1 MLSSGREWIMLRR
14 MKLAVFAGLCCV
26 SPLLGADWPDVKY
39 AVVRGYFYN
48 VGSEHDRR
56 IIDGNEKLDS
66 TVVNPDGVELSR
78 TQVARLLAAIN
89 GHQRIHPMTA
99 CYVPQHAFI
108 FYNSWGRR
116 VAVFE
121 FGLECLK
128 GSPDPNTAGPSYNF
142 PALAELLAELGLP
155 LGPKFKSP
163 REYRKK
169 YDQMLRST
177 S

>member
-1 MLSSGREWIMLRR
+1 MLSG
-14 MKLAVFAGLCCV
+14 MKLALIAGFCCV

-39 AVVRGYFYN
+39 AQVRGYFYN
-48 VGSEHDRR
+48 TASQHDRR
-56 IIDGNEKLDS
+56 IIDRNEKLDS
-66 TVVNPDGVELSR
+66 TIVNPEGVVLNPS
-78 TQVARLLAAIN
+78 QVARLLAALN
-89 GHQRIHPMTA
+89 GRQRMHPVTA

-128 GSPDPNTAGPSYNF
+128 GSPHPNTAGPYYNF
-142 PALAELLAELGLP
+142 PALAELLSDLGLP

-163 REYRKK
+163 RAYRKK
-169 YDQMLRST
+169 YEQMLRST

>member
-1 MLSSGREWIMLRR
+1 
-14 MKLAVFAGLCCV
+14 MKLAVIAGLCWI
-26 SPLLGADWPDVKY
+26 SPLLGADWPDAKFS
-39 AVVRGYFYN
+39 VVRGYFYN
-48 VGSEHDRR
+48 TASEHDRR
-56 IIDGNEKLDS
+56 IIDRNEKLDS
-66 TVVNPDGVELSR
+66 TVVNPEGVMLNP

-89 GHQRIHPMTA
+89 GRQRIHPITP

-108 FYNSWGRR
+108 FFNAWGRR

-128 GSPDPNTAGPSYNF
+128 GSPDPNTAGPYYNF
-142 PALAELLAELGLP
+142 PAIAELLAELGLP

-163 REYRKK
+163 RAYRKK